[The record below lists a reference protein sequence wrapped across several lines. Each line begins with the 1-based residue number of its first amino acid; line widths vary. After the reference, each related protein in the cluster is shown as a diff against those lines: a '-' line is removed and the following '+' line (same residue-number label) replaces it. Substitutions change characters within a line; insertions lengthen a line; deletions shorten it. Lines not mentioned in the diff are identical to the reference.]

1 MHTNQSEEESRPGI
15 LSGFAS
21 SILNVIQPLV
31 TGHQNVSQPYQ
42 HTPERGPTKAPTSG
56 SSVIPG
62 ASSPAKGHGPS
73 RSIPGRW
80 NSVDFADVAT
90 INCDAADVRQTSVE
104 VVDNLTAT
112 QNELDHSTSFW
123 STPSITQSGP
133 GPSQY
138 TLVHNGGDQLVDE
151 NYIAFPEPHI
161 PQVEVTSESHFDS
174 QEQLGLN
181 FISPDFNSAPK
192 RQSFPPSSPGR
203 AAEDSGVANNK
214 GFLANSPLQPDP
226 VEIPLLKAPVVNN
239 DNCSQDRLSVS
250 SMGDASTHSQGK
262 KGIKHF
268 WDSTKSRLKSQP
280 ATPPKSRSES
290 PKVPS
295 GPPSKIRAS
304 VVFQKQEKKLDALDT
319 KLEYFQNVELH
330 SSTTWGDICNELMP
344 LPAFG
349 PIGKAACIPSLK
361 SASNYHLSGQWQRLR
376 GNCVVI
382 SRVLVHQYE
391 RYQTEPEKLKLLGK
405 VCENLEIA
413 IAEISMTARKWS
425 EKNPVEAFVTYERME
440 RALNDHFLA
449 LNDVLKMMVSTS
461 QVLNETWSSEIAK
474 SQKEE
479 RQQLEIIRA
488 LLQEQNSSLDQLT
501 QAIQSKDDLIT
512 KLIGEN
518 EVTIGRDAEDTDKLI
533 QMIVAITGVEPPTE
547 VFQTEPCTNEANVD
561 PIHGHSSTVYK
572 ATLARGQSVA
582 KKVFYLNK
590 YSEGDVKTYK
600 MTRDAKQWRVF
611 DSEYTLKC
619 LGIGMEKSNDT
630 QFKLYMLSPWME
642 NMDAINYLKDRR
654 QSIDQR
660 NILRIVGPQS
670 LLTFFT
676 LQIANSGC
684 RLGPGACRD
693 PSEELGSLQYAPEC
707 HHFGPGRPDVTV
719 ANDVW
724 GWAMT
729 IITGAPPIRRIKGDM
744 ALPCATSEE
753 FDATKQRHEYPEWEQ
768 YAYKPDSL
776 WLLLSRC
783 WNLDE
788 TKRPDMKTVSNEIEK
803 IISQR

>member
-42 HTPERGPTKAPTSG
+42 HTPERGPTKTPTSG

-90 INCDAADVRQTSVE
+90 VNCDAADVRQTSVE
-104 VVDNLTAT
+104 VVDDLTAT
-112 QNELDHSTSFW
+112 QNELDHSTSFR
-123 STPSITQSGP
+123 STPGIMQSGP

-174 QEQLGLN
+174 QEQFGLN

-203 AAEDSGVANNK
+203 AAEDGGVANNK
-214 GFLANSPLQPDP
+214 GFLANSPSQPDP

-280 ATPPKSRSES
+280 ATPPKRRSES

-349 PIGKAACIPSLK
+349 QILS
-361 SASNYHLSGQWQRLR
+361 HLYRVFGAVDNIRTYRGQWQRLR

-440 RALNDHFLA
+440 RALNNHFLA

-518 EVTIGRDAEDTDKLI
+518 EVTIGRVLGKQMIRFQKSLEDAEDTDKLI

-590 YSEGDVKTYK
+590 YSEGDVKTYAMK

-660 NILRIVGPQS
+660 NILRIVADSALGLVEIHQKNS
-670 LLTFFT
+670 VHSNMRGQNVFVRANGRGVLGGFGLTK
-676 LQIANSGC
+676 
-684 RLGPGACRD
+684 
-693 PSEELGSLQYAPEC
+693 
-707 HHFGPGRPDVTV
+707 
-719 ANDVW
+719 
-724 GWAMT
+724 

-744 ALPCATSEE
+744 ALPCATPEE